1 MTICFIGYGAMAKA
15 IVQGLLKQGINS
27 LAVSA
32 PSLREGVTFEG
43 LKTYNNNKEAIKEAN
58 IVVLAVKPKL
68 MDTVLQEI
76 LPALPPQC
84 LLISVA
90 AGLTLSWFNRHG
102 AEKRALIRTMPN
114 TPASVGKAAT
124 PMMANAFTNSEHKMQ
139 AERIFSSIG
148 ITAWTDNEEDIDSF
162 TALSGSGPAYV
173 FAFMQAM
180 VDAGVSLGLSEPI
193 AQLFV
198 QQTCEG
204 AIQLAKASDLSLNQL
219 KSKVTS
225 PGGTTEA
232 ALNVLD
238 SPLHRLIF
246 ETMKAAKNRSIE
258 LGTS

>member
-15 IVQGLLKQGINS
+15 IVQGLLKQGTDSIT
-27 LAVSA
+27 VCA
-32 PSLREGVTFEG
+32 PSLKEGVTSEG
-43 LKTYNNNKEAIKEAN
+43 IKTYNNNKEAIKKAK

-76 LPALPPQC
+76 LPALPSQC

-90 AGLTLSWFNRHG
+90 AGLTLSWFNHHG
-102 AEKRALIRTMPN
+102 VENRALIRTMPN
-114 TPASVGKAAT
+114 TPASVGMAAT
-124 PMMANAFTNSEHKMQ
+124 PMIANAFAYPEQKKQ
-139 AERIFSSIG
+139 AERIFSSMG
-148 ITAWTDNEEDIDSF
+148 ITAWTDKEEDIDSF

-180 VDAGVSLGLSEPI
+180 VDAGVSLGLSESI

-198 QQTCEG
+198 QQTCDG

-232 ALNVLD
+232 ALKVLD
-238 SPLHRLIF
+238 SPLHKLIF
-246 ETMKAAKNRSIE
+246 EAMGAAKDRSIE
-258 LGTS
+258 LGTM